1 MWYFQVMGPVKSK
14 PVLTMKIE
22 HCLQLSVQAAVE
34 LNRNET
40 EKIYF
45 SQLHWNKQGKQEFVR
60 ENKFRYSI
68 VSDKYGI
75 TCQIFYQSNIR
86 NTCEEIKKK
95 KP

>member
-22 HCLQLSVQAAVE
+22 HCLHLSVQVAVE

-45 SQLHWNKQGKQEFVR
+45 SQLHWNQKGNQAIIR
-60 ENKFRYSI
+60 ENI
-68 VSDKYGI
+68 L
-75 TCQIFYQSNIR
+75 QISN
-86 NTCEEIKKK
+86 CL
-95 KP
+95 

>member
-1 MWYFQVMGPVKSK
+1 MLYFQVMGPVKSK

-45 SQLHWNKQGKQEFVR
+45 SQLHWNQKG
-60 ENKFRYSI
+60 N
-68 VSDKYGI
+68 
-75 TCQIFYQSNIR
+75 
-86 NTCEEIKKK
+86 
-95 KP
+95 

>member
-40 EKIYF
+40 EKKSMIY
-45 SQLHWNKQGKQEFVR
+45 SYIGIRR
-60 ENKFRYSI
+60 E
-68 VSDKYGI
+68 
-75 TCQIFYQSNIR
+75 T
-86 NTCEEIKKK
+86 
-95 KP
+95 KPL